1 MCFIEMLVFNFLKYK
16 MRTEHVHN
24 PKDCPENPWIYQNIL
39 FMAISLKAPCTF
51 RENLGEKRK

>member
-1 MCFIEMLVFNFLKYK
+1 